1 MTIISTEVEHVALS
15 ACAQEEKFVSMFLGE
30 MTEVEK
36 PSVIYEDNQGKIFLA
51 NNRQV
56 GIRTKPINIH
66 NHFLQEM
73 AEEKDIDI
81 QYIRSEVNPA
91 EIMTENTSEADFARH
106 MRRITEG
113 ELWELVDTGRENTN
127 KTGVMDG
134 VITRDK
140 TEYSSHA
147 LADIVNGINSN
158 E

>member
-1 MTIISTEVEHVALS
+1 
-15 ACAQEEKFVSMFLGE
+15 MFMGE
-30 MTEVEK
+30 MTKVEK
-36 PSVIYEDNQGKIFLA
+36 PSIIYEDNQGDIFLA
-51 NNRQV
+51 KNMQV
-56 GIRTKPINIH
+56 GFRTKPINIH
-66 NHFLQEM
+66 NCFLRDM

-147 LADIVNGINSN
+147 LADIVNGINRN
-158 E
+158 EQVLGTRSKTGKLWIHQDR